1 MIRDHEKEGHF
12 SLLPALLASIVI
24 LNMGIS
30 SSGVVGDYQPDG
42 KKRQAVITG
51 IGVVSP
57 LGIGIDPF
65 WTSLI
70 AGETG
75 VDEISLFDAS
85 SFPGRLAA
93 EVKDFHPEHYLSK
106 KTLRPLSRQ
115 SQMAA
120 VGYLLA
126 LQDAN
131 LKPEELNGLTDVIIG
146 SAEGSYALVEQ
157 QFANHPV
164 LLTKYEKGL
173 ADPFTLLKGVII
185 GPMLAI
191 ARLSGAKGYTTTVS
205 SACTSGVNA
214 VGLAAQRIED
224 GRSRCAIAGG
234 VDCPIFASMVT
245 GFTEARITTTSN
257 NPNDLKPYDRNRT
270 RYALAEG
277 AGIFIVEDA
286 EYARARGA
294 RIYARISGWA
304 QGTENHNDIFSL
316 DTSGEAWA
324 ATIRSAIEGKTLKTR
339 GLYVS
344 GHGPSD
350 KYIDAAEVNAIQKA
364 LGPKS
369 KALKIS
375 SIKAAT
381 GNGFA
386 SAGAFQVAAAAKTI
400 ETGTIPPTRNFQ
412 KADPDN
418 KLKVIFKSLFRKPVR
433 QVIVNS
439 HGLGSVN
446 SVLLME
452 RHT

>member
-257 NPNDLKPYDRNRT
+257 NPNDLKPYAIEPGT
-270 RYALAEG
+270 LWQKALASLLSKTQSTPEH
-277 AGIFIVEDA
+277 V
-286 EYARARGA
+286 AR
-294 RIYARISGWA
+294 
-304 QGTENHNDIFSL
+304 EF
-316 DTSGEAWA
+316 
-324 ATIRSAIEGKTLKTR
+324 TR
-339 GLYVS
+339 GLVD
-344 GHGPSD
+344 GHRARRTTTIYS
-350 KYIDAAEVNAIQKA
+350 
-364 LGPKS
+364 
-369 KALKIS
+369 
-375 SIKAAT
+375 
-381 GNGFA
+381 A
-386 SAGAFQVAAAAKTI
+386 STQVGKPGQPRLEARSR
-400 ETGTIPPTRNFQ
+400 G
-412 KADPDN
+412 
-418 KLKVIFKSLFRKPVR
+418 KL
-433 QVIVNS
+433 
-439 HGLGSVN
+439 
-446 SVLLME
+446 
-452 RHT
+452 